1 MRFNPYSWKNDNF
14 SLADFGPCTPALI
27 PQTPLTSAV
36 EDILQDP
43 GVTLIPQSRETF
55 LAGLSL
61 FRTRADKSYS
71 LTDCI
76 SMRTMQRLGLTA
88 VLTNDRHFEQEGF
101 RAIFRKK
108 ESKLF
113 RCRSGCQRSPRLAAT
128 FGAYL
133 IERFGFVRFLLSDLP
148 KN

>member
-1 MRFNPYSWKNDNF
+1 MKVFADTFYWIALTDSTDAAHKRARQVTDDLVTTDEVLTEYLNFFSASQEFMRRE
-14 SLADFGPCTPALI
+14 I
-27 PQTPLTSAV
+27 VLTV

-61 FRTRADKSYS
+61 FRTRADKGYS

-88 VLTNDRHFEQEGF
+88 VLTNDRHFEREGF
-101 RAIFRKK
+101 RAIFR
-108 ESKLF
+108 E
-113 RCRSGCQRSPRLAAT
+113 
-128 FGAYL
+128 
-133 IERFGFVRFLLSDLP
+133 I
-148 KN
+148 

>member
-1 MRFNPYSWKNDNF
+1 MKVFADTFYWIALTDSTDAAHKRARQVTDDLVTTDEVLTEYLNFFSASQEFMRRE
-14 SLADFGPCTPALI
+14 I
-27 PQTPLTSAV
+27 VLTV

-61 FRTRADKSYS
+61 FRTRADKGYS

-101 RAIFRKK
+101 RAIFR
-108 ESKLF
+108 E
-113 RCRSGCQRSPRLAAT
+113 
-128 FGAYL
+128 
-133 IERFGFVRFLLSDLP
+133 I
-148 KN
+148 